1 MSDKTPRAV
10 HLAAGQGTRL
20 RPITN
25 DRPKP
30 LVELGGQSLLERNVE
45 TLRSA
50 GVDDQIVVTGYR
62 ADQIRDLGYDAVHN
76 DVFDETEMV
85 YSLFC
90 AAEQFPEKRDLLISY
105 GDILYDQSVV
115 DSLLNCDAS
124 VCVVV
129 DREWRSLWT
138 DRFDDPLDDAETLQV
153 DANGQITEIGA
164 TPDDYDEIEGQYI
177 GLIKIRS
184 DYIDEFEKIYEDLS
198 DGGTTSVEMTAFIQH
213 LIEMGWSVQA
223 VPIKGKWLEVDT
235 IADLDFYKEKLEST
249 EKNPHMDWIPSTREE

>member
-1 MSDKTPRAV
+1 MSDDTPRAV

-30 LVELGGQSLLERNVE
+30 LVELGGKSLLERNVE

-50 GVDDQIVVTGYR
+50 GVDDQLVVTGYR
-62 ADQIRDLGYDAVHN
+62 ADQIRDLGYETVHN
-76 DVFDETEMV
+76 DVYDETEMV

-90 AAEQFPEKRDLLISY
+90 AAEQFPEERDLLISY

-115 DSLLNCDAS
+115 ESLLSCDVP

-129 DREWRSLWT
+129 DRDWRTLWA

-153 DANGQITEIGA
+153 DADNQITEIGA
-164 TPDDYDEIEGQYI
+164 IPDGYDEIEGQYI
-177 GLIKIRS
+177 GLITIRA
-184 DYIDEFEKIYEDLS
+184 DYIDEFEEIYDELS

-213 LIEMGWSVQA
+213 LIETGWPVQA
-223 VPIKGKWLEVDT
+223 VPIDGQWLEVDT
-235 IADLDFYKEKLEST
+235 IADLEYYQEILESAADH
-249 EKNPHMDWIPSTREE
+249 PHLDWLQSEG